1 MSEASKPA
9 PDNLP
14 REERKLRALR
24 EKHPD
29 PKELSGEAAG
39 TSEET
44 AELFSSTPVPTPHN
58 PPDTI

>member
-1 MSEASKPA
+1 MNEPIKSAS
-9 PDNLP
+9 DELP
-14 REERKLRALR
+14 REERRLR
-24 EKHPD
+24 ELRQQVPD
-29 PKELSGEAAG
+29 AKELSAQAAG